1 MQALSLNDS
10 SLKEHAL
17 KSAAYLRSVLGPRWM
32 PAAFAGMAGYPTDSG
47 VSSLALSSD
56 VAASLQ
62 AISKGD
68 WINIAAVMSVATQLL
83 LHSHVSS
90 DIPLCTGISVSVGD
104 RQPRCLLVLNE
115 APVAQKKLSELI
127 LSHRQLILD
136 ALAYGFG
143 SFNDIR
149 RHVPLDCNTQL
160 TGLHLAVGHDA
171 AELAQPGVV
180 QIQLETL
187 AAGGALVFRANGS
200 PFPAVYREAIL
211 DNLQHIL
218 AQLCAAPTTEAQ
230 RIDLTSPRNAE
241 HALRLAHGPESA
253 FTETRRLEHMLEQR
267 ALDHADKIAATDQ
280 HGTVSYAELNRQAN
294 GVAQTLI
301 EAGVQPGQSV
311 AVMVPRGIGML
322 AAIYGVLKAGA
333 AYVPIDSNYPENRR
347 RYILQDS
354 GAVVLL
360 QQGGT
365 ATVSDTT
372 VRRIDV
378 TDCLAAGCDANPELA
393 KHASDIAYLIYTS
406 GSTGNP
412 KGVMIEHRSAF
423 NRIEWMQ
430 NQFGLCRDDV
440 ILQKTPVSFDVSVW
454 ELFWWPFAGA
464 SVVLLAPGAEKEP
477 AQILA
482 AVKQHRVTHMHFVPT
497 MLDAFL
503 NDLELTQEAIGD
515 AVLRIVFTSGEA
527 LTMHQSNRF
536 FALIGQPQGSRLVN
550 LYGPTEATVDVTWYE
565 CVVDDPKTSVPI
577 GRPIQNTQIYIIDKH
592 GKPTA
597 IGVPGE
603 LCIGGVNLARGYLNR
618 AELTAEKFCQLA
630 LPTPRRVYRSGD
642 LVRWLA
648 DGQIEYLGRIDHQVK
663 IRGYRIELGEIES
676 AMLRCPGITDIRV
689 IPRSREDCSRYLA
702 AYAVTNA
709 GYNEAAVRQQLLSNL
724 PEFMVPPFIVEVES
738 FPLTPNGKLDRGR
751 LPDPYTLMA
760 SRRKTPPRN
769 AVEQTL
775 ANIWSEV
782 LGVKDPC
789 IHDNFFS
796 LGGDSISFLAIISHA
811 RKAGLEI
818 SFQELFQYPTI
829 SQLSPFVRQA
839 VNLAEIEYQPFSL
852 LSAADRAALPDGLE
866 DAYPLTALQAGL
878 IFQSERLRGA
888 SWYHDIQSYNLQ
900 GSFNRTA
907 FAQAM
912 QWIVDEHP
920 ILRTSY
926 QLSQHSEF
934 VQYIH
939 QSTELPLFIEDWRE
953 LDEADQAEQLDTFFE
968 HESHY
973 RFNWAEPGLIR
984 VHIHILSDDRFR
996 YSLSFHD
1003 SALDGWSIN
1012 RLHTRLLRYYHMA
1025 RRGETP
1031 PQPLRDDFLRK
1042 YLMLERAT
1050 LQDPAARGY
1059 WQNELTGFEAMP
1071 VPRPLRTTRST
1082 PVIDYFDVEIDNGLS
1097 QAIRALASELAVP
1110 VKTVLLASHLHVLG
1124 VICNRRRVITGYE
1137 HSGRPEELNAEQ
1149 GVGLFLNTVPYQL
1162 ELAEQESWR
1171 GLIRRVHAHEAEFL
1185 PHRRFP
1191 LAEMKALLGTTEPM
1205 FETVFNFTHFHMLKE
1220 LKVLPGMDEFT
1231 VKVRAETEF
1240 PLRAEFSQD
1249 AYTDEVC
1256 LSLHYYSNEF
1266 EVDQIVRFAGYYKT
1280 SLRQLARTPDAIYLD
1295 HGLLD
1300 TAEMA
1305 RLAKLGRGP
1314 VHAVP
1319 ETTAIEQIQSQI
1331 QQQPHVIALQDDTG
1345 QLSFAALAEHA
1356 GALGALLPAGQQHV
1370 VGVALPRS
1378 TAWSAAIYA
1387 IMAKGDI
1394 YLPLDLDM
1402 PDARLQELITQ
1413 AGVHAIVC
1421 APEQQQR
1428 LAALSASLCDGLS
1441 LVSLPLGASAHAS
1454 TTALA
1459 RPQPQDLAYLM
1470 FTSGSTGTPKGAQ
1483 LEHAGM
1489 LNHMLAK
1496 IDDLQLDADD
1506 VIAQTAPVTFDVS
1519 VWQALTGL
1527 LVGARTVIY
1536 DKTIQLDLPR
1546 FIAQLGADGVTVLEV
1561 VPSWFAI
1568 LLDYLESTPD
1578 VSHFTRLRALVL
1590 TGEALKQEL
1599 VNRWFALQPDIALT
1613 NAYGPTEASDDIT
1626 HCVLRGP
1633 VESHIVPVGR
1643 PVRNLQLHVLNEQ
1656 DQLVPLG
1663 TPGEICVSGIGV
1675 GRGYVNA
1682 PEKTAA
1688 AFDFD
1693 HPLAQWS
1700 NGRLYR
1706 TGDLGYWLPDG
1717 NLAYLGRKDE
1727 QVKVRGMRIEL
1738 GEIENVLLTMTNVRD
1753 AAVVFD
1759 GSALTGFICGS
1770 DDTAAVLAGLMRKL
1784 PLHMVPDR
1792 LLAIDSLPLSRSG
1805 KVDKKALLD
1814 IATRQSSNRAAV
1826 APLTTSRQHDIAR
1839 LWADTLNMDVAQI
1852 GSNSNFFSLG
1862 GNSLLAMQAAMRS
1875 SGCFSIADLF
1885 EHRTLADLATYS
1897 ERAVTRR
1904 DVLRPL
1910 KNAESDLAL
1919 VCFSYAAGNSIN
1931 FLPVAEHLQAK
1942 VSLYG
1947 VEPPG
1952 NDPSTG
1958 QAFIGVAELVSHCVA
1973 ELQQRGIRRI
1983 IPWGHCSGTGG
1994 AVELVRQ
2001 AKAAGLE
2008 VVGAV
2013 VSGKLLRDADVLQ
2026 TQIHQNETLSDAEI
2040 VSWLVDV
2047 TGFTFDHMGDTSLT
2061 QHLACAFRNDAIEAN
2076 RMLIPLWQNPR
2087 PLMDQ
2092 PLLCLI
2098 AQNDP
2103 LTTDHAALAQN
2114 WQRFSQQLV
2123 TRELA
2128 DGGHYFIKSHAA
2140 EVADL
2145 VQHALLN

>member
-1 MQALSLNDS
+1 MQATTQNDS
-10 SLKEHAL
+10 AVKERAL
-17 KSAAYLRSVLGPRWM
+17 KSAAYLKAVLGPSWM
-32 PAAFAGMAGYPTDSG
+32 PAAFAGMPGYAPDNGISTQVLSG
-47 VSSLALSSD
+47 D

-83 LHSHVSS
+83 LHSHVAS
-90 DIPLCTGISVSVGD
+90 DTPLSTGISVPVGG
-104 RQPRCLLVLNE
+104 QPPRCLLLLNE
-115 APVAQKKLSELI
+115 APAAEQKLSELI
-127 LSHRQLILD
+127 KSHRQIILD
-136 ALAYGFG
+136 ALAYDFG

-149 RHVPLDCNTQL
+149 RHVTLDRGAQL

-180 QIQLETL
+180 QLQLETL
-187 AAGGALVFRANGS
+187 TAGAALVFRANGA

-218 AQLCAAPTTEAQ
+218 AQLCAAPTAEAQ

-241 HALRLAHGPESA
+241 HALTLAQGPECA
-253 FTETRRLEHMLEQR
+253 FTETRRLEQVLEQR
-267 ALDHADKIAATDQ
+267 ALDHADKTAATDQ
-280 HGTVSYAELNRQAN
+280 HGSVSYAELNRQAN

-301 EAGVQPGQSV
+301 ELGVQPGQVV
-311 AVMVPRGIGML
+311 AVMVPRGIDML

-333 AYVPIDSNYPENRR
+333 AYVPIDPNYPENRR
-347 RYILQDS
+347 SYILQDS
-354 GAVVLL
+354 GAFVLL
-360 QQGGT
+360 QQGGAA
-365 ATVSDTT
+365 ATGDTT
-372 VRRIDV
+372 IRCIDV
-378 TDCLAAGCDANPELA
+378 ADCLAAGSDANPVLD
-393 KHASDIAYLIYTS
+393 KHADDIAYLIYTS

-430 NQFGLCRDDV
+430 NRFGLRSDDV

-454 ELFWWPFAGA
+454 ELFWWPFAAA

-482 AVKQHRVTHMHFVPT
+482 TVQQHRVTHMHFVPT

-503 NDLELTQEAIGD
+503 NDLELTPQAIGD
-515 AVLRIVFTSGEA
+515 AALRIVFTSGEA

-565 CVVDDPKTSVPI
+565 CVADDPKASVPI
-577 GRPIQNTQIYIIDKH
+577 GRPIQNTQIYVVDKH

-689 IPRSREDCSRYLA
+689 IPRSREDGSRYLA

-709 GYNEAAVRQQLLSNL
+709 GYSEAAVRQQLLSNL
-724 PEFMVPPFIVEVES
+724 PEFMVPPFIVEVAS
-738 FPLTPNGKLDRGR
+738 FPLTPNGKLDRGL
-751 LPDPYTLMA
+751 LPDPYTRMA
-760 SRRKTPPRN
+760 SSRKTPPSN
-769 AVEQTL
+769 ALEQTL
-775 ANIWSEV
+775 ADIWSEV
-782 LGVKDPC
+782 LGVKDPG

-818 SFQELFQYPTI
+818 SFQQLFQYPTI
-829 SQLSPFVRQA
+829 SQLAPFVRQA
-839 VNLAEIEYQPFSL
+839 VNVAEVEYRPFSL
-852 LSAADRAALPDGLE
+852 LSATDRAALPAGLE
-866 DAYPLTALQAGL
+866 DAYPMTALQAGL
-878 IFQSERLRGA
+878 IFQSELLRGA

-900 GSFNRTA
+900 GSFNRAA

-939 QSTELPLFIEDWRE
+939 QSAELPLFIEDWRG
-953 LDEADQAEQLDTFFE
+953 LDEAGQAEQLETFFE

-973 RFNWAEPGLIR
+973 RFNWSEPGLIR
-984 VHIHILSDDRFR
+984 VHIHILSDERFR

-1012 RLHTRLLRYYHMA
+1012 RLHTRLLSYYHMA

-1031 PQPLRDDFLRK
+1031 QQPLRDDFLRK
-1042 YLMLERAT
+1042 YLVLERAT
-1050 LQDPAARGY
+1050 QQDPAARSY
-1059 WQNELTGFEAMP
+1059 WQNELAGFEAMP
-1071 VPRPLRTTRST
+1071 VPRPLRETRPT
-1082 PVIDYFDVEIDNGLS
+1082 PVIDYFDVEIDTGLS
-1097 QAIRALASELAVP
+1097 QAIRALASALAVP

-1149 GVGLFLNTVPYQL
+1149 GVGLFLNSVPYQL
-1162 ELAEQESWR
+1162 ELAEQENWR
-1171 GLIRRVHAHEAEFL
+1171 GLIGRVHAHEAAFL

-1191 LAEMKALLGTTEPM
+1191 LAEMKAALGTTELM

-1220 LKVLPGMDEFT
+1220 LKALPGMDELT

-1240 PLRAEFSQD
+1240 PLRAEFGQD
-1249 AYTDEVC
+1249 AYTDEVR

-1266 EVDQIVRFAGYYKT
+1266 EVEQIARFAGYYKAA
-1280 SLRQLARTPDAIYLD
+1280 LRQLASNPDAIYLD

-1300 TAEMA
+1300 TAELA
-1305 RLAKLGRGP
+1305 RLAALGRGP
-1314 VHAVP
+1314 VHAQP
-1319 ETTAIEQIQSQI
+1319 ETTAIDQIRSQI
-1331 QQQPHVIALQDDTG
+1331 RQRPDAIALQDDTG

-1356 GALGALLPAGQQHV
+1356 DALGALLPAGQQQV

-1378 TAWSAAIYA
+1378 AAWSAAIYA

-1394 YLPLDLDM
+1394 YLPLDPDM
-1402 PDARLQELITQ
+1402 PDARLQELISQ
-1413 AGVHAIVC
+1413 AGVRAVVC
-1421 APEQQQR
+1421 APAQQQR
-1428 LAALSASLCDGLS
+1428 LAAMSDGLS
-1441 LVSLPLGASAHAS
+1441 LVSLALGAATHAPAA
-1454 TTALA
+1454 ALA

-1489 LNHMLAK
+1489 LNHMQAK
-1496 IDDLQLDADD
+1496 IDDLQLDAGD

-1527 LVGARTVIY
+1527 LVGARTVVY
-1536 DKTIQLDLPR
+1536 DKAIQLDLPH
-1546 FIAQLGADGVTVLEV
+1546 FIAQLETDGVTVLEV
-1561 VPSWFAI
+1561 VPSWFAV

-1578 VSHFTRLRALVL
+1578 APRFTRLRALVL

-1626 HCVLRGP
+1626 HCILRGP
-1633 VESHIVPVGR
+1633 VDTHIVPVGR

-1656 DQLVPLG
+1656 DQPVPLG

-1675 GRGYVNA
+1675 GRGYINA

-1738 GEIENVLLTMTNVRD
+1738 GEIENVLLTMNPVRD

-1759 GSALTGFICGS
+1759 GNGLTGFICGS
-1770 DDTAAVLAGLMRKL
+1770 DDTDAVQAGLMRKL

-1792 LLAIDSLPLSRSG
+1792 LLAIDALPLSRAG
-1805 KVDKKALLD
+1805 KVDKKALLE
-1814 IATRQSSNRAAV
+1814 IAARQSHNLTAI
-1826 APLTTSRQHDIAR
+1826 APLTTPRQRDIAQ
-1839 LWADTLNMDVAQI
+1839 LWAEVLKADAGQI

-1862 GNSLLAMQAAMRS
+1862 GNSLLAMLAAMRS
-1875 SGCFSIADLF
+1875 GGCFSIADLF
-1885 EHRTLADLATYS
+1885 EHRTLADLAAYS
-1897 ERAVTRR
+1897 ERAVTQH

-1910 KNAESDLAL
+1910 KTAESDLAL

-1931 FLPVAEHLQAK
+1931 FQPVAEQLRSD

-1958 QAFIGVAELVSHCVA
+1958 EAFIGVTELVSRCVA

-2001 AKAAGLE
+2001 AQDAGLE
-2008 VVGAV
+2008 VAGAV
-2013 VSGKLLRDADVLQ
+2013 VSGKLLRENDVLQ
-2026 TQIHQNETLSDAEI
+2026 AQIHQNETMSDAEI

-2047 TGFTFDHMGDTSLT
+2047 TGFTFDRIGDTSLT
-2061 QHLACAFRNDAIEAN
+2061 RHLAGAFRNDAIEAN
-2076 RMLIPLWQNPR
+2076 RMLMPLWQKPQ
-2087 PLMDQ
+2087 PLMSQ

-2098 AQNDP
+2098 ASNDP
-2103 LTTDHAALAQN
+2103 LTSDHASLVQN
-2114 WQRFSQQLV
+2114 WQRFSPQLV

-2128 DGGHYFIKSHAA
+2128 EGGHYFIKSHAA
-2140 EVADL
+2140 AVADL
-2145 VQHALLN
+2145 VQRALLN